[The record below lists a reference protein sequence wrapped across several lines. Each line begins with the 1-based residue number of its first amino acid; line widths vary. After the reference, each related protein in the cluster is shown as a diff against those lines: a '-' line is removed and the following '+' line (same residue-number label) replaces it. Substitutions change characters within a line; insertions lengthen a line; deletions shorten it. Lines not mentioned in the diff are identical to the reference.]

1 MRAVWG
7 TRGVMVVMA
16 AVGTALLLGPARA
29 DATVPTTVRVSVSRT
44 GVQARTAVWLAPMGI
59 SNDGSVVLMAS
70 RSSRLVAGDTN
81 RRSDV
86 FVWDAQLNRIERE
99 SVTTLGR
106 TPGRQANGSSWANAL
121 SPDGTFVLFTSTATN
136 LDRPDTNG
144 RADVFVRIRGL
155 GTTQRVSVKPSG
167 GRFGGSSSGVAISAD
182 GRLVLFNVER
192 NDNFERSYLR
202 DRLRHE
208 LHGTTVG
215 IGRRFNNTRDVAG
228 VGLSA
233 DGRMVAYVAT
243 GGGEGTL
250 FIHDRATGR
259 TVQVDKAF
267 DCRSGPVVF
276 TPDDREALFYGRH
289 AHSKLLTL
297 ALWKSDG
304 SVTAIHSSSAEFPA
318 GIADDG
324 NAVAFMSADPSL
336 IRGDTNNKIDLFRR
350 DLTTGATDR
359 LDLSNT
365 SAQIGQVNW
374 TFGRNRLIVSGASL
388 SGNGRYVAFN
398 SIDPNAVP
406 GDTNGTI
413 DVFLRGPLS

>member
-1 MRAVWG
+1 
-7 TRGVMVVMA
+7 
-16 AVGTALLLGPARA
+16 
-29 DATVPTTVRVSVSRT
+29 
-44 GVQARTAVWLAPMGI
+44 MGI
-59 SNDGSVVLMAS
+59 SNDGSVVLMTS

-81 RRSDV
+81 RQSDV
-86 FVWDAQLNRIERE
+86 FVWDAHLNRIERE

-121 SPDGTFVLFTSTATN
+121 SPDGMFVLFTSSATN

-144 RADVFVRIRGL
+144 TADVFLRIRGL
-155 GTTQRVSVKPSG
+155 GTTDRVSVKASG
-167 GRFGGSSSGVAISAD
+167 GQFGGSSSGVAVSAD

-192 NDNFERSYLR
+192 KDHFERSYLR
-202 DRLRHE
+202 DRLRHD
-208 LHGTTVG
+208 LQGTTFR

-233 DGRMVAYVAT
+233 DGRMVAYVAI
-243 GGGEGTL
+243 GGGAGTL
-250 FIHDRATGR
+250 FIHDRATGH

-276 TPDDREALFYGRH
+276 TPDDREALFYGRRGPR
-289 AHSKLLTL
+289 KLLTL
-297 ALWKSDG
+297 ALWKSDD

-318 GIADDG
+318 GITDDG
-324 NAVAFMSADPSL
+324 NTVAFMSADPGL
-336 IRGDTNNKIDLFRR
+336 VPGDSNNKIDLFRR
-350 DLTTGATDR
+350 DLATGATDR

-365 SAQIGQVNW
+365 GAQIGQINW
-374 TFGRNRLIVSGASL
+374 TFGRNHRIVSGASL

-398 SIDPNAVP
+398 SIDPNTVP

-413 DVFLRGPLS
+413 DVFLRGPLP